1 MPYGSGQ
8 LIRVALLRAK
18 PWQRYLI
25 CCAMIGGGVL
35 LVAVG
40 HVAGALL
47 AVAGG
52 VLGWPMLRY
61 RIRSASV
68 SASLPSDGRDDAE
81 RPDEKEAAG

>member
-8 LIRVALLRAK
+8 LIRMALLRAK

-25 CCAMIGGGVL
+25 CSAMIGGGVL

-47 AVAGG
+47 AVAGAA
-52 VLGWPMLRY
+52 LGWRMLSY
-61 RIRSASV
+61 RIRSRSG
-68 SASLPSDGRDDAE
+68 SQSLPPDGLDQAE
-81 RPDEKEAAG
+81 RADGKEAAG

>member
-8 LIRVALLRAK
+8 LIRMSLLRAK

-47 AVAGG
+47 AVAGAA
-52 VLGWPMLRY
+52 LGWRMLSY
-61 RIRSASV
+61 RMRSRSASR
-68 SASLPSDGRDDAE
+68 SLRPEGLDRAE
-81 RPDEKEAAG
+81 PADEKEAAG